1 VPTSRSENV
10 KVRLREDDDV
20 EGIWIAPQGGPAR

>member
-10 KVRLREDDDV
+10 KVRLAENDGADGV
-20 EGIWIAPQGGPAR
+20 SIAPHGGPAR

>member
-10 KVRLREDDDV
+10 KVRLAEIDGA
-20 EGIWIAPQGGPAR
+20 EGVSLAPEGGPPR